1 MGSGCLVV
9 DELQAI
15 FSRGV
20 IADTHSDK
28 ERPEVVVEGR
38 TTDSSSV
45 SIMVLI
51 VVDVHKVKPNSSAQ

>member
-9 DELQAI
+9 DELQAVI
-15 FSRGV
+15 SSGA

-28 ERPEVVVEGR
+28 ESPEVVVEGR

-51 VVDVHKVKPNSSAQ
+51 VVDGQSLYSSAQ